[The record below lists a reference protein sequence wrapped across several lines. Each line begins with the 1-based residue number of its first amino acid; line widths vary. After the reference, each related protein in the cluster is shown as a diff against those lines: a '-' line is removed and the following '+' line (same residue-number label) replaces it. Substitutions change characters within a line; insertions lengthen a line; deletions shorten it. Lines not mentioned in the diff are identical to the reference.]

1 MGGHKDGSVAAQF
14 DNRDDQGGPQDL
26 RALYLEYRR
35 ALQRFF
41 RRYRPAHADDLV
53 QAVYLEAVAKRP
65 RGVVHDPLRY
75 LFGIALNLLR
85 SDYRRSARERA
96 RFVSMDPQSLDDL
109 PVHKSA
115 WTDDSEQDSQ
125 LTERIDLALANLP
138 SPWRVALLRSRRD
151 GWTYRQIA
159 DELHVSPH
167 TVKKYI
173 VKALAH
179 LRTGSR

>member
-1 MGGHKDGSVAAQF
+1 MAGQF
-14 DNRDDQGGPQDL
+14 DNREDQSGPQDL

-41 RRYRPAHADDLV
+41 RRHRPAHAEDLV

-65 RGVVHDPLRY
+65 RGPVRDPLGY

-96 RFVSMDPQSLDDL
+96 RFVSMDPESLDAL
-109 PVHKSA
+109 PSYKSA
-115 WTDDSEQDSQ
+115 WSDDSDQDSQ
-125 LTERIDLALANLP
+125 LTDRIESALASLP
-138 SPWRVALLRSRRD
+138 QPWRIALLRSRRD
-151 GWTYRQIA
+151 GCTYRQIA

-167 TVKKYI
+167 AVKKYI
-173 VKALAH
+173 IKALAH

>member
-1 MGGHKDGSVAAQF
+1 MDRWRHNSTTATIRAGRRTCGRSIWNTGARFSASSGGTAPRTRRISFKPSIWKRWRSV
-14 DNRDDQGGPQDL
+14 
-26 RALYLEYRR
+26 
-35 ALQRFF
+35 
-41 RRYRPAHADDLV
+41 
-53 QAVYLEAVAKRP
+53 LEAWSTIRSDISS
-65 RGVVHDPLRY
+65 G
-75 LFGIALNLLR
+75 LR
-85 SDYRRSARERA
+85 SIYCGAIT
-96 RFVSMDPQSLDDL
+96 V
-109 PVHKSA
+109 V
-115 WTDDSEQDSQ
+115 Q

-179 LRTGSR
+179 LRTASR

>member
-1 MGGHKDGSVAAQF
+1 MAAQF
-14 DNRDDQGGPQDL
+14 DNREDQDAPQDL

-35 ALQRFF
+35 ALQRYF
-41 RRYRPAHADDLV
+41 RRYRPAHAEDLV
-53 QAVYLEAVAKRP
+53 QAVYVEAVAKCP
-65 RGVVHDPLRY
+65 RGAVRDPIRY

-96 RFVSMDPQSLDDL
+96 RFVSMDPQSLDAL
-109 PVHKSA
+109 PIHKSA
-115 WTDDSEQDSQ
+115 WSDDPEPDS
-125 LTERIDLALANLP
+125 LLMERIEFALSTMP
-138 SPWRVALLRSRRD
+138 KSWRTAFLRSRRD

-159 DELHVSPH
+159 DELQVSPH

-179 LRTGSR
+179 LRIRSRLTPL